1 MSKLASKVVAQAV
14 AWIGLN
20 EADGSHKKIVDIYNS
35 HQPLAR
41 CYKLKDNDQWCAAT
55 VSAVAIEQ
63 DCTDIIPTEVSCQK
77 MIDLFKQMGCWVED
91 ESVVPE
97 PGWIIFYD
105 WQDDGKGD
113 NTGWADHVGI
123 VENVVAK
130 VITAVEGNYKN
141 AVKRR
146 QLTVGGK
153 YIRGY
158 GVPRYDPEPEK
169 KEEFEVKV
177 PVLRKGDK
185 GPEVK
190 GMQRHLIGY
199 GFSCGSSG
207 ADGSFGPAT
216 EKALKA
222 YQKANGL
229 EQDGIR
235 GPATFKS
242 MNGL

>member
-1 MSKLASKVVAQAV
+1 MSKLASKVVEQAV
-14 AWIGLN
+14 AWLGLN
-20 EADGSHKKIVDIYNS
+20 EADGSHKEIVDIYNS

-41 CYKLKDNDQWCAAT
+41 GYRLKITDAWCAAT
-55 VSAVAIEQ
+55 VSAVAIKLGY
-63 DCTDIIPTEVSCQK
+63 TDIIPTEVGCQQ
-77 MIDLFKQMGCWVED
+77 MIALFKQMGCWE
-91 ESVVPE
+91 ESDAAVPE

-105 WQDDGKGD
+105 WQDSGEGD

-123 VENVVAK
+123 VEK
-130 VITAVEGNYKN
+130 VNGNRITIIEGNYFN
-141 AVKRR
+141 RVMRR
-146 QLTVGGK
+146 HKTVNSQH
-153 YIRGY
+153 IRGY
-158 GVPRYDPEPEK
+158 GVPKYDAEHEK
-169 KEEFEVKV
+169 KEEFDVKV

-190 GMQRHLIGY
+190 AMQRHLIGY
-199 GFSCGSSG
+199 GHSCGSAG